1 MNFRISGQKTNIM
14 KETKHLRMIRDEHL
28 TFRNHMD
35 VVKLK
40 VNRSIRL
47 LVKLRH
53 YVNPTLLTL
62 RHF

>member
-1 MNFRISGQKTNIM
+1 M
-14 KETKHLRMIRDEHL
+14 KETKYLGMVRDEHL
-28 TFRNHMD
+28 TFRNQMD
-35 VVKLK
+35 IVKLK
-40 VNRSIRL
+40 LNRAIQL